1 MRVNDKELLKNID
14 KENHRNKL
22 LEFKE
27 KVKLGVFGLFY
38 LLLKNH
44 NSNIWVETFYL
55 VLIAFQLISFS
66 FDEVV
71 IYLFNLKKLV

>member
-1 MRVNDKELLKNID
+1 MRVNEKELLKNID

-22 LEFKE
+22 LEFEE

>member
-22 LEFKE
+22 LEFEE

>member
-1 MRVNDKELLKNID
+1 MRVNEKELLKNID

-22 LEFKE
+22 LEFEE
-27 KVKLGVFGLFY
+27 KVKIGVFGLFY
-38 LLLKNH
+38 LLLKNQ
-44 NSNIWVETFYL
+44 NSNIWIETFYL